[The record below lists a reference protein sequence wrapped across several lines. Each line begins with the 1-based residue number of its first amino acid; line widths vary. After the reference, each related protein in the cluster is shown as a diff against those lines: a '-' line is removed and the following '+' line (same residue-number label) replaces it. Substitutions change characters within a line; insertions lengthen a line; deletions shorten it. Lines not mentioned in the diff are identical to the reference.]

1 METYE
6 LIKEIPKPYSYK
18 LYRSG
23 LFRNDYQIMYEGCA
37 VKYYTST
44 HEDVIELVAL
54 MNNVYTIGAC
64 DQIGRMQ
71 FIESIKKDE
80 QNGMA

>member
-6 LIKEIPKPYSYK
+6 LYQNIPKPYSYK
-18 LYRSG
+18 LFRSG
-23 LFRNDYQIMYEGCA
+23 LFRNEYQIIYEGCA

-44 HEDVIELVAL
+44 HEDIIDLVAL

-64 DQIGRMQ
+64 DQVGRMQ
-71 FIESIKKDE
+71 SMDLIKKDE